1 MGKITKKSCID
12 RLINNGF
19 QKSKDLLSISVQ
31 YENENQN
38 KTVPNSNRQIVDTE
52 VKSILLTHIYT

>member
-12 RLINNGF
+12 RPINNGF